1 MLSEGVVR
9 SPVGGHP
16 RLVGCE
22 VVNAARERSIRYI
35 ELEKYRLWVYAMYS
49 RHNIEVHPI
58 QLGLWV
64 DYREFE
70 SNPEPFRHGVSIE
83 DVTCIVISWF
93 NPRHK
98 YSFDVTRYVPTGESE
113 SVKDILL
120 SHISQSEARSER
132 FDVVQHHGVYVSKT
146 IEEPDAELILGLSG
160 MEMHLNGS
168 SNQGTS
174 G

>member
-1 MLSEGVVR
+1 MVSEGSGQ

-22 VVNAARERSIRYI
+22 VVNAAQERSVRYI
-35 ELEKYRLWVYAMYS
+35 ELEKYRLWVYAMQG
-49 RHNIEVHPI
+49 RHDLEVHPI

-70 SNPEPFRHGVSIE
+70 SNPGPFQHGGSVDE
-83 DVTCIVISWF
+83 VTCILISWF

-98 YSFDVTRYVPTGESE
+98 YSFDVTRYVPTENSD
-113 SVKDILL
+113 SLKDILL
-120 SHISQSEARSER
+120 SHISQSEARSEQ
-132 FDVVQHHGVYVSKT
+132 FDVMEHHGVYVSKT

-160 MEMHLNGS
+160 MEMQLNGS
-168 SNQGTS
+168 SD
-174 G
+174 